1 MPIQNG
7 TTGWAAR
14 AGLEHGDRAR
24 RARARHRHGRRR
36 GAAQVA
42 LAQSRRLNR
51 GRRLRRQWEG
61 DDIDLNAAIEVLVD
75 RRLDLA
81 PDARLFMR
89 PGRQPCRCATLVL
102 LDLSESANDLA
113 APGGP
118 TVLDLEKRAAL
129 LLAGSLAGSGDGVA
143 VHGFRPTRGRRW
155 TTCGCWISANRRWGR
170 PPAASSRPRVRPGWA
185 RRCATPANWRCA
197 PTRRHAIVVVTDGE
211 PSDVDVHDPRY
222 LVEDARAAALAL
234 RRRGLRVHCLAL
246 DARRAAAARHV
257 RRGRLPARD
266 QSGPAGRRAGA
277 RLRPHRRR
285 LTPGILVLTPLPPML
300 KLMRPNPERPA
311 RPREP

>member
-1 MPIQNG
+1 MAG
-7 TTGWAAR
+7 GAAR
-14 AGLEHGDRAR
+14 HK
-24 RARARHRHGRRR
+24 
-36 GAAQVA
+36 VA

-170 PPAASSRPRVRPGWA
+170 PPAASRPPARAIRPGWA

-197 PTRRHAIVVVTDGE
+197 PTRNVM
-211 PSDVDVHDPRY
+211 PSWW
-222 LVEDARAAALAL
+222 
-234 RRRGLRVHCLAL
+234 
-246 DARRAAAARHV
+246 
-257 RRGRLPARD
+257 
-266 QSGPAGRRAGA
+266 
-277 RLRPHRRR
+277 
-285 LTPGILVLTPLPPML
+285 
-300 KLMRPNPERPA
+300 
-311 RPREP
+311 